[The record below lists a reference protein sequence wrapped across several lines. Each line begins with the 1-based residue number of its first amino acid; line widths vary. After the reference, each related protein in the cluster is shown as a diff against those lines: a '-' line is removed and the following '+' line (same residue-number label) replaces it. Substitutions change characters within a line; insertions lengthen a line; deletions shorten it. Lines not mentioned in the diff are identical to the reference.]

1 MPMTPSTW
9 ILDALRSSLKAD
21 GISYAE
27 LARRL
32 DVSYASVKRWMS
44 TGQFSLAQLDAILQ
58 ASGIEWSRIAGA
70 GRSEEHLIDRLSW
83 EQEARLVADP
93 ELLLVALAAM
103 NHLGVAEITAGYRLD
118 EARCVHQ
125 LLTLDRMGFLELLPG
140 NRIRMRVA
148 RTFAWIRGGPI
159 ERHFRSCVADFFDAD
174 TSGDESEALS
184 VTSGMLSPASIA
196 WLGERIRQLGQDV
209 TRMHHRDAAVP
220 YAEKSLFTV
229 LAAGRPWEPASM
241 RALRRPPA
249 TAARR
254 IVPGQMPA
262 PAGRATA
269 DDQNR

>member
-1 MPMTPSTW
+1 MTPSTW
-9 ILDALRSSLKAD
+9 ILDALRASLKAD

-32 DVSYASVKRWMS
+32 DVSYASVKRWMA

-70 GRSEEHLIDRLSW
+70 GRSEEHLIDRLSHA
-83 EQEARLVADP
+83 QEAQLVADP

-118 EARCVHQ
+118 EARCVHH
-125 LLTLDRMGFLELLPG
+125 LLALDRMGFLELLPG

-159 ERHFRSCVADFFDAD
+159 ERHFRTCVADFFEAD
-174 TSGDESEALS
+174 FTAEGSEALS
-184 VTSGMLSPASIA
+184 VTSGMLSRASIA
-196 WLGERIRQLGQDV
+196 WLTERIRQLGLDV

-220 YAEKSLFTV
+220 YAEKRLFTV
-229 LAAGRPWEPASM
+229 LAAGRPWEPAGL
-241 RALRRPPA
+241 RALRRE
-249 TAARR
+249 TAPTTRR
-254 IVPGQMPA
+254 VVG
-262 PAGRATA
+262 GVG
-269 DDQNR
+269 QNR